1 MACGRVCALRYRAPE
16 ILVGSSKYGAAV
28 DMWSMGC
35 ILAEMVLE
43 RPLFS
48 GTSTINQLEKARAA
62 H

>member
-1 MACGRVCALRYRAPE
+1 M
-16 ILVGSSKYGAAV
+16 GSSKYGAAV